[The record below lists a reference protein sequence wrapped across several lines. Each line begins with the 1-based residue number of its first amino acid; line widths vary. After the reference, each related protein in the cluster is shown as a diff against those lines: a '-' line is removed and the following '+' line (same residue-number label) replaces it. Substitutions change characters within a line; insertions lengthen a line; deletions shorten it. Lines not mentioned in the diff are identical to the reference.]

1 MLPAIWIRT
10 FSRLT
15 SISISGIMSSLLLTT
30 GLLNFYYSMLE
41 MNVKSSFVYVQ
52 VSERLIHFKS
62 WLVLVFGF
70 VWKLELVANAESSQW
85 NYMLV
90 VGILEF

>member
-30 GLLNFYYSMLE
+30 GLPHFCYSLLELNGESNKTLFL
-41 MNVKSSFVYVQ
+41 YVQ

-62 WLVLVFGF
+62 WLILVFGF
-70 VWKLELVANAESSQW
+70 DWKKMQLELVAND
-85 NYMLV
+85 
-90 VGILEF
+90 